1 MQPEL
6 RGMMTPL
13 GLRAM
18 LCRYR
23 FTGAAASV
31 ATVAIFA
38 GSTAV
43 ADVGHQHSKK
53 MVGGEPGKASEVAR
67 TIRLVAGDIK
77 FDKKTITVKA
87 GETVRFVVTNKG
99 EMVHDLTLG
108 TEKVQAGDRKE
119 GHRKEMLEMMNKG
132 MELGKMD
139 HSDPNAVTIK
149 PGESKELIWKFEKA
163 QTFEFA
169 CNVPGHYE
177 SGMKGDIVI
186 R

>member
-1 MQPEL
+1 
-6 RGMMTPL
+6 MTPF

-23 FTGAAASV
+23 FTGLASV
-31 ATVAIFA
+31 VAAVTIVA
-38 GSTAV
+38 GSPAV
-43 ADVGHQHSKK
+43 ADVGHAHSMK
-53 MVGGEPGKASEVAR
+53 MVGGEPGKAADVGR
-67 TIRLVAGDIK
+67 TIHLVADDIK

-108 TEKVQAGDRKE
+108 TEKVQAA
-119 GHRKEMLEMMNKG
+119 HRKEMLEMMNKG
-132 MELGKMD
+132 MALGKMD
-139 HSDPNAVTIK
+139 HADPNAVMIK
-149 PGESKELIWKFEKA
+149 PGETKELIWKFKKA
-163 QTFEFA
+163 RSFEFA